1 MFFRQT
7 KSQKNY
13 RSSKWDPRRILRCA
27 TLPNLDKRT
36 LQDEICI
43 LDCCFNLNFVL
54 SFKKICFPSFS
65 RKLSNNCHAYTQLV
79 SIWSTL
85 GPKKLGKVWGIS
97 FVPTIIISGMR
108 SQRYQRSLSQTLR
121 ISEDS

>member
-36 LQDEICI
+36 LQDKICI
-43 LDCCFNLNFVL
+43 LDCYFNRNFVL

-79 SIWSTL
+79 FIWSTGHL
-85 GPKKLGKVWGIS
+85 ARKN
-97 FVPTIIISGMR
+97 
-108 SQRYQRSLSQTLR
+108 
-121 ISEDS
+121 